1 MRRRQ
6 RHCRSPGRPFADGLV
21 QVGAGRDGPLLS
33 PLLRRKSKCDA
44 KHSLY
49 FSPLDLNKRKQNEK
63 VGDLCVRYSIVWGVL
78 CYATASRVTD
88 FTTAHGQLPRRVK
101 GDSAPSPAG
110 PGDFPFYLHPTAII
124 RVTQIYL
131 FDTDKTA
138 TLLLC
143 MHTQR
148 KREFPRS
155 IFFFCFCHLCVY
167 SRMYAVGRGSSCFGR
182 QPRSQEK

>member
-1 MRRRQ
+1 MVLPRSGGYWCDDGSDTAAAPADPSQTASCKLELDETARCYRR
-6 RHCRSPGRPFADGLV
+6 FF
-21 QVGAGRDGPLLS
+21 VGKVSVTLNILFI
-33 PLLRRKSKCDA
+33 
-44 KHSLY
+44 

-155 IFFFCFCHLCVY
+155 IFFLLLPFVCVL
-167 SRMYAVGRGSSCFGR
+167 
-182 QPRSQEK
+182 